1 MGMKEELV
9 RTDEENERHR
19 QQVNLNRKRRNIW
32 KQQLLEIKQLSIPQV
47 CILSGC
53 DAFILHL
60 TNKTRFFNRNQSDQQ
75 TLLSIIDLPYYLE

>member
-19 QQVNLNRKRRNIW
+19 QQVNLNRKRRDIW

-47 CILSGC
+47 CILSRC
-53 DAFILHL
+53 DVFILHL
-60 TNKTRFFNRNQSDQQ
+60 TNKTKFFNRNQSDQQ